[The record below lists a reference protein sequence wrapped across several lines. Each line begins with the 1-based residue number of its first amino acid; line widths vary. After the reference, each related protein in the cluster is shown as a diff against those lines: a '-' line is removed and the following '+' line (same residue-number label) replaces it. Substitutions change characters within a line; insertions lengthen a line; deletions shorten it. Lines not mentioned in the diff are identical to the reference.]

1 MKMGRRTNVRFL
13 GDCVRD
19 LPHMGAE
26 ELKSTLEQVRRRFG
40 LERPP
45 GPVRR
50 PGVMCPFTQMQVV
63 SPCSLSKCK
72 YFIENAWS
80 RNCLLE
86 HLEARGSDSLAIEE
100 IAFLYETTVE
110 AVESTIAQGMAQ
122 LRDNSQE
129 TVGFSGDFEKLEP
142 PEVLVNAGEDVG
154 FKITPATLSPPFLGK
169 VNAALEA
176 VILADVVFQH
186 PAIRILGVL
195 DTIIS
200 EIE

>member
-1 MKMGRRTNVRFL
+1 MGRKTNVQYF
-13 GDCVRD
+13 GDIVHV
-19 LPHMGAE
+19 LPQMGAE
-26 ELKSTLEQVRRRFG
+26 EMEIALERIRRFG
-40 LERPP
+40 IDRPS

-50 PGVMCPFTQMQVV
+50 PGVTCPFTQMQVV

-72 YFIENAWS
+72 YFIENDWS

-86 HLEARGSDSLAIEE
+86 HLETRGSDSLAIEE

-110 AVESTIAQGMAQ
+110 DVESTIAQGMAQ

-129 TVGFSGDFEKLEP
+129 TVGFSGDFEKLDP
-142 PEVLVNAGEDVG
+142 PEVLVNAGEDDKS
-154 FKITPATLSPPFLGK
+154 KITPATLSPPFLGK
-169 VNAALEA
+169 VNTTLEA
-176 VILADVVFQH
+176 LISADVVFQH

-195 DTIIS
+195 DTIIN